1 MLFALMIN
9 RPENDIDDDY
19 TNNGDSDN
27 TISASATQTLD
38 MLAMYLPPEKLIP
51 HLVRNNLLIINNNLN
66 FISKLINK
74 VKNFNI

>member
-1 MLFALMIN
+1 MIN
-9 RPENDIDDDY
+9 RPETDADDDY

-51 HLVRNNLLIINNNLN
+51 HLVNFKIILTITIKIKIYL
-66 FISKLINK
+66 F
-74 VKNFNI
+74 